1 MFETSDISDFYKR
14 LKNGQGSSGNLNRH
28 IRDLTILD
36 ISPDIMLVVACDS
49 DGGIGSKEQDLV
61 QVPGQI
67 LGRFAVRVPLM
78 EMLAAGAIP
87 AVVVDTLAVEME
99 PSGRAIIEG
108 VREEL
113 ALAGLDADKVLTG
126 STEDNVPTVQTGIGV
141 VVIGFVSA
149 TDFKPG
155 SSQNGDIV
163 VCIGKPKSAP
173 DDEVDLDDP
182 EISDTVCI
190 RTLAEL
196 DYIHDILPVG
206 SKGIIHEQSELAEC
220 ADLTILPESN
230 PGIDIHKSAG
240 PSTCV
245 LASLPASQLTDLRIA
260 VGQPVFAIGRLV
272 EKD

>member
-1 MFETSDISDFYKR
+1 MFETSEISDFYKR
-14 LKNGQGSSGNLNRH
+14 LRNGQGSSGNLIRH
-28 IRDLTILD
+28 IRDLTIMDMSL
-36 ISPDIMLVVACDS
+36 DIMLVVACDS

-78 EMLAAGAIP
+78 EMLAAGAFP

-163 VCIGKPKSAP
+163 VGIGKPKSAP

-182 EISDTVCI
+182 EISDTVCT

-206 SKGIIHEQSELAEC
+206 SKGIIHEQVELAEC

-260 VGQPVFAIGRLV
+260 VGQPVFAIGRLI

>member
-1 MFETSDISDFYKR
+1 MFEASEISDFYER
-14 LKNGQGSSGNLNRH
+14 LKNGLGLNGNLIRH
-28 IRDLTILD
+28 IRDLTIMN
-36 ISPDIMLVVACDS
+36 ISHGVMLVVACDS

-108 VREEL
+108 IREEL
-113 ALAGLDADKVLTG
+113 YLAGLDADKVLTG

-141 VVIGFVSA
+141 VVIGFVSN
-149 TDFKPG
+149 TDFRPG

-163 VCIGKPKSAP
+163 VCVGKPKSAP
-173 DDEVDLDDP
+173 DDKVDLNDP
-182 EISDTVCI
+182 EIADTVCA

-196 DYIHDILPVG
+196 DFIHDILPVG
-206 SKGIIHEQSELAEC
+206 SKGISYEQAELAEC
-220 ADLTILPESN
+220 ANLTILPESD

-245 LASLPASQLTDLRIA
+245 LASLPVSRLSDIRIT
-260 VGQPVFAIGRLV
+260 VEQPVFAIGRLV
-272 EKD
+272 DKD